1 MNNEIHRLVFV
12 VADRRVAAETAGE
25 GLDARTSLEVNV
37 IFTDEKRARAALK
50 CAGALARS
58 LQAHLNLVVV
68 KQVPLAF
75 PLERPPIPVSFT
87 EEKLHEFASEGLQ
100 GPMDTTVQLYYCRN
114 RLKGLLQALKPK
126 SLVVIG
132 GRRKLW
138 PTKESR
144 LAATL
149 RAEGHQVIFP
159 TDK

>member
-1 MNNEIHRLVFV
+1 MNSEIHRLVFV
-12 VADRRVAAETAGE
+12 VADRHVAVDAVGE
-25 GLDARTSLEVNV
+25 EFDARTPLEVNV

-50 CAGALARS
+50 CAGALAQG
-58 LQAHLNLVVV
+58 LQARLNLVVV

-75 PLERPPIPVSFT
+75 PLERPPIPFSFT
-87 EEKLHEFASEGLQ
+87 AGKLYEFVSEGLQ
-100 GPMDTTVQLYYCRN
+100 GRMDTTVQLYYCRN

-132 GRRKLW
+132 GSRKVW

-144 LAATL
+144 LAAIL
-149 RAEGHQVIFP
+149 RTKGYQVIFP